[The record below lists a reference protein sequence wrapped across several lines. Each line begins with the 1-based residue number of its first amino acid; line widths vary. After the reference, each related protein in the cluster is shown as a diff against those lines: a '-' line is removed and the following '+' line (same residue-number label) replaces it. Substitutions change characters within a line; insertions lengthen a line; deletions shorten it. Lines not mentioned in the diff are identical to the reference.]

1 MKSLSTL
8 NTKLKLLAVLATAN
22 LCAITSSAQNFEWA
36 YSFGASSTDCGFG
49 IGIDPSGNVYTAGA
63 FTGTVDFNPSAGT
76 LNLTAVGAEDIYV
89 SKADAAGNFL
99 WAVNVGSTT
108 YDNALALVV
117 DATGSVYVTGLY
129 GSTADFDPGVGTVNL
144 TPVGAD
150 DAFILKLDNLGNF
163 VWAKSIGSN
172 SFESGRSIAL
182 DANNNVLITGDFA
195 GTTDFDP
202 GIDTAY
208 LTAAGGYYDAF
219 VLTLNNNGDFLW
231 AKQFGGVHDQTGR
244 SIAVDGS
251 GNVYVGGTFRW
262 TTDFDPGAAVY
273 PVIGDDSTTADLYI
287 CKFDASGN
295 FVWVKTI
302 GGADPF
308 DEINLSTD
316 AAGNVVAA
324 GMFSGSIDFD
334 PNASTIYMISNSG
347 SYDLFMLRLDASGI
361 FQWVVTTGSTQTESI
376 MSIDI
381 DPTGYIFVT
390 GVFNDTV
397 DFNPGTGTT
406 NLIANG
412 LQDIFVCKYDFNG
425 DLVWAKSIGGYSYDN
440 SFGIAVD
447 ASENVY
453 VVSQF
458 YNTVDFDP
466 GAGVFNLTSVGG
478 TDVGVWKLNV
488 TGVGIHESE
497 TSNVSLFPNPAT
509 TVLNI
514 QTTEVI
520 EHVFIYNS
528 TGALV
533 QTETRNSFSVAELSA
548 GVYILQVQTASGIS
562 TSRFIKE

>member
-1 MKSLSTL
+1 
-8 NTKLKLLAVLATAN
+8 
-22 LCAITSSAQNFEWA
+22 
-36 YSFGASSTDCGFG
+36 
-49 IGIDPSGNVYTAGA
+49 
-63 FTGTVDFNPSAGT
+63 
-76 LNLTAVGAEDIYV
+76 
-89 SKADAAGNFL
+89 
-99 WAVNVGSTT
+99 
-108 YDNALALVV
+108 
-117 DATGSVYVTGLY
+117 
-129 GSTADFDPGVGTVNL
+129 
-144 TPVGAD
+144 
-150 DAFILKLDNLGNF
+150 
-163 VWAKSIGSN
+163 
-172 SFESGRSIAL
+172 
-182 DANNNVLITGDFA
+182 
-195 GTTDFDP
+195 
-202 GIDTAY
+202 
-208 LTAAGGYYDAF
+208 
-219 VLTLNNNGDFLW
+219 
-231 AKQFGGVHDQTGR
+231 
-244 SIAVDGS
+244 
-251 GNVYVGGTFRW
+251 
-262 TTDFDPGAAVY
+262 
-273 PVIGDDSTTADLYI
+273 
-287 CKFDASGN
+287 
-295 FVWVKTI
+295 
-302 GGADPF
+302 
-308 DEINLSTD
+308 
-316 AAGNVVAA
+316 
-324 GMFSGSIDFD
+324 
-334 PNASTIYMISNSG
+334 MISNSG

>member
-316 AAGNVVAA
+316 A
-324 GMFSGSIDFD
+324 
-334 PNASTIYMISNSG
+334 
-347 SYDLFMLRLDASGI
+347 
-361 FQWVVTTGSTQTESI
+361 
-376 MSIDI
+376 
-381 DPTGYIFVT
+381 
-390 GVFNDTV
+390 
-397 DFNPGTGTT
+397 
-406 NLIANG
+406 
-412 LQDIFVCKYDFNG
+412 
-425 DLVWAKSIGGYSYDN
+425 
-440 SFGIAVD
+440 
-447 ASENVY
+447 
-453 VVSQF
+453 
-458 YNTVDFDP
+458 
-466 GAGVFNLTSVGG
+466 
-478 TDVGVWKLNV
+478 
-488 TGVGIHESE
+488 
-497 TSNVSLFPNPAT
+497 
-509 TVLNI
+509 
-514 QTTEVI
+514 
-520 EHVFIYNS
+520 
-528 TGALV
+528 
-533 QTETRNSFSVAELSA
+533 
-548 GVYILQVQTASGIS
+548 
-562 TSRFIKE
+562 